1 VVKDPD
7 DQALPFWSLKPW
19 WCQPWTILLSGVTA
33 VAASWTVLRLWWI
46 TAGVAILVSLW
57 WLLFLVLVPEAYR
70 QQAADAQDC

>member
-1 VVKDPD
+1 MKDPD

-33 VAASWTVLRLWWI
+33 VAASWTVLRVWWI

-57 WLLFLVLVPEAYR
+57 WLLFLVLVPAGYR

>member
-1 VVKDPD
+1 MKDPD

-19 WCQPWTILLSGVTA
+19 WCQPWTILLFGVTA

-57 WLLFLVLVPEAYR
+57 WLLFLVLVPAGYR

>member
-1 VVKDPD
+1 MVKDPD

-57 WLLFLVLVPEAYR
+57 WLLFLVLVPAAYR
-70 QQAADAQDC
+70 QQAADAQDS

>member
-1 VVKDPD
+1 MVKDPD

-57 WLLFLVLVPEAYR
+57 WLLFLVLVPAAYR